1 MAVAFLG
8 CLWIATTIQVEASG
22 LCPAASEI
30 EAKLEPL
37 LARADVGGPVRRA
50 TIVEDRGGLTIR
62 LAELDGIVV
71 AEKRLPTRGSASCA
85 ALAETAAVVVA
96 TWDARLRSGV
106 ALAIDSPIGAPA
118 TGPDAKPSA
127 VQAPPPAVV
136 AVATLPPYRAPERFG
151 STVFA
156 AVYLDAGA
164 LGPAAKAGVRI
175 GASNGLGAQVSL
187 GAAGPDH
194 AAIANG
200 EVRWG
205 RTALGLGPSLA
216 LGTRTWRA
224 RLAAEGTVGLLLA
237 DGVGYDETQRRLG
250 VDVGGT
256 LGASIGRR
264 FGRVTPYLA
273 AELWGW
279 ARNHVLT
286 VAGATE
292 VTRPPRAQL
301 WVGAGLAW
309 SVTP

>member
-8 CLWIATTIQVEASG
+8 CLWIAATIQVEASG
-22 LCPAASEI
+22 RCPAASEI
-30 EAKLEPL
+30 EVKLEPL
-37 LARADVGGPVRRA
+37 LARAGVEGPARRA
-50 TIVEDRGGLTIR
+50 TIVEDRGELAIR
-62 LAELDGIVV
+62 LAELDGTVV
-71 AEKRLPTRGSASCA
+71 AEKRLPTGGSASCA
-85 ALAETAAVVVA
+85 VLAETAAVVVA

-106 ALAIDSPIGAPA
+106 ALAIDSPVGLPAPGPYARSSAAPA
-118 TGPDAKPSA
+118 TPRAGA
-127 VQAPPPAVV
+127 
-136 AVATLPPYRAPERFG
+136 AVATLPAYRPPERFA

-156 AVYLDAGA
+156 AVYLDAPA
-164 LGPAAKAGVRI
+164 LGPAVKAGVRI
-175 GASNGLGAQVSL
+175 GATSGLGAQVSF

-200 EVRWG
+200 ETRWG
-205 RTALGLGPSLA
+205 RTALGFGPSWA
-216 LGTRTWRA
+216 LGTRAWRA

-237 DGVGYDETQRRLG
+237 DGVGFDETQRRWG

-264 FGRVTPYLA
+264 FGRVTPYLG

-309 SVTP
+309 GATP